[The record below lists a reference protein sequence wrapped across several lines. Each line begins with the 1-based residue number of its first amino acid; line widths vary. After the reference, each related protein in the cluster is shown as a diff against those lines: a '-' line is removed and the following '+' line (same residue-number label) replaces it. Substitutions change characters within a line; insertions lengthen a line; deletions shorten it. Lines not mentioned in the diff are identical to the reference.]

1 MLDISEHVGERERR
15 FSEAQDSSLWQAVHK
30 THVNSWNILRPSNWD
45 SCQVGIL
52 SKSNTTFNVFSC
64 FSYMSKGYHTWIP
77 FALKSSK
84 SSEVFCRCGWPFIEL
99 KVAESCG
106 TDLSPGNIQAGQI
119 FEKRYPGHQIDRRW
133 PKSTIDFNLPPTKS
147 DSEELYIFSIMFSI
161 PSSLKAT

>member
-1 MLDISEHVGERERR
+1 
-15 FSEAQDSSLWQAVHK
+15 
-30 THVNSWNILRPSNWD
+30 
-45 SCQVGIL
+45 
-52 SKSNTTFNVFSC
+52 
-64 FSYMSKGYHTWIP
+64 MSKGYHTWIP

-119 FEKRYPGHQIDRRW
+119 FEKRYPDQIDRRW
-133 PKSTIDFNLPPTKS
+133 PKSTIDFNLPPAKS

-161 PSSLKAT
+161 PRSLKWYVFPCCDKATYSYQVLIGQSYLFFWWWNPHKLAEWIPNFESFWDNPYGRSQTR